1 MAKGWKNFRGDELI
15 NKTIDGLSEAL
26 VDIAEAVGAEA
37 DQEVPHDEGW
47 LQNSKFID
55 SNPNNPLEVY
65 IGYGGGGVSGFPV
78 VPYAVKWHELVDKEG
93 NTYNPDF
100 QKGRKSKY
108 LSDPLKRGATTAN
121 DHISKKMRKIWK

>member
-1 MAKGWKNFRGDELI
+1 MIHAQDARIITNYFYSEVIMAKGWKNFRGDELI

-78 VPYAVKWHELVDKEG
+78 GAYAVKWHERWDKG
-93 NTYNPDF
+93 GKSFKPDF
-100 QKGRKSKY
+100 PKGRQRKY
-108 LSDPLKRGATTAN
+108 IT
-121 DHISKKMRKIWK
+121 H